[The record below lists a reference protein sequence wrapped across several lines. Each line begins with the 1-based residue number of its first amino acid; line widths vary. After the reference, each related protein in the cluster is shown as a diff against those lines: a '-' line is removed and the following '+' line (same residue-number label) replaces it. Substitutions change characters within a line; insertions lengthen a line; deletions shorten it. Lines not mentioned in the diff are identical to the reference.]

1 MYSLYVQVNAGG
13 FTARI
18 IPSMEPADR
27 SALRDLTG
35 RPRVI
40 NLPIHDASSIEVV
53 RGPNSALYGR
63 TTIGGAVNVRTSEPT
78 AGHEADFD
86 LTGGGFGFVK
96 GVARASGPAAD
107 WGGYFVS
114 AASERNNGF
123 YHVGVAGVF
132 GRFSIEPTSRLI
144 LTAGGRYDR
153 LDLEN
158 TLTFRD
164 GMPVVEDVFDAFSPK
179 LSATVKLLPDDA
191 RADWSRAESA
201 DPGAPRQLLLT
212 TAFSFC

>member
-164 GMPVVEDVFDAFSPK
+164 GCRWWRTSSTRSARSSAPPSSCCRTTRAPTGPAPSPPTPV
-179 LSATVKLLPDDA
+179 LP
-191 RADWSRAESA
+191 
-201 DPGAPRQLLLT
+201 GN
-212 TAFSFC
+212 CC